1 MKEQEG
7 RQFIDPAICGGGV
20 GMWRIVWR
28 SEHFLHPSDLY
39 FANLKCVSTS
49 TSHWENKRSGLS
61 NFRASSMCNDSSE
74 LPSRSAMC
82 PLTPERLL

>member
-61 NFRASSMCNDSSE
+61 NLEPPRC
-74 LPSRSAMC
+74 AMIPRNSHLDPPC
-82 PLTPERLL
+82 VP